1 MTSLDKHELLLTT
14 REFEFTNNQ
23 VIFVRRLIQRKY
35 PTSMSNLIDA
45 ARGLMKLAQTNAKTK
60 MLYGA
65 YHYTHEGSLRYHVSE
80 SLVEHEKENNKRFYI
95 AIEPVP
101 TDRKQIFHANSDRA
115 VDSDV
120 LEVLDH
126 LREFQQQQMDF
137 YQNAYTCA
145 YVRLSDLL
153 QEITKL
159 LEQFERELVVHEF
172 QINLGEDPAF
182 LLDLGHRATYS
193 HHVRIQ
199 FDLSLP

>member
-45 ARGLMKLAQTNAKTK
+45 VRGLMKLAQTKARTK

-80 SLVEHEKENNKRFYI
+80 SLAEHQSESDKRFYI

-101 TDRKQIFHANSDRA
+101 AEKKQIFHANSSRA
-115 VDSDV
+115 GDADIA
-120 LEVLDH
+120 EVLAH
-126 LREFQQQQMDF
+126 LRDFQHQQMHF

-145 YVRLSDLL
+145 YVRLNDLM
-153 QEITKL
+153 QEITSL
-159 LEQFERELVVHEF
+159 LEQFQRELVVHEF
-172 QINLGEDPAF
+172 EINFGEDPAF

-199 FDLSLP
+199 FDLLLP